1 MTADLALAVT
11 ATGAVLRPP
20 GAPDD
25 WFDVATELGRRGYKY
40 LPPGAH
46 YLLAAVRRAL
56 GTGAALAAEP
66 DRRGL
71 AVGCH
76 GVLGDHYAAADRT
89 VAAGHSDRLSPVTAP
104 FFAVNALAGRV
115 AGEHRTQGFTL
126 TTTSPRVAG
135 LEAWETGG
143 RALRA
148 GRCDVLVVATTEHG
162 TGAADGAVAVVLEDA
177 GRAAARG
184 AVVHGRCRVG
194 TGLVPAT
201 SDVPRATAAL
211 LGDLPRRLGLPDR
224 IPVLMDS
231 DGSAFADTVAGLVG
245 EWGPVRPAAA
255 GGPGCVPPVLAVSTA
270 VAAGADTVV
279 VSASRTGHVAVAH
292 IIGPDKESAA

>member
-1 MTADLALAVT
+1 MTAGLSLAVT
-11 ATGAVLRPP
+11 GTGAVLRPA

-25 WFDVATELGRRGYKY
+25 WFDVAAELGRRGYKY

-56 GTGAALAAEP
+56 GAHSAMAAEP

-76 GVLGDHYAAADRT
+76 GVLGDHYAAADHT
-89 VAAGHSDRLSPVTAP
+89 VVTGHADRLSPVTAP

-115 AGEHRTQGFTL
+115 ASEQRIQGFTV
-126 TTTSPRVAG
+126 TTTSPRIAG

-162 TGAADGAVAVVLEDA
+162 AGSADGAVAVVLEDA

-184 AVVHGRCRVG
+184 AAVQARCSVQ

-201 SDVPRATAAL
+201 ADVPRETGAL
-211 LGDLPRRLGLPDR
+211 LRELARRLDLPAR
-224 IPVLMDS
+224 IPVLIDS
-231 DGSAFADTVAGLVG
+231 DGSAFAATVTGLVAG
-245 EWGPVRPAAA
+245 WGPVRPAAA
-255 GGPGCVPPVLAVSTA
+255 GGSGCVPPLRAVCAA
-270 VAAGADTVV
+270 VAGAADTVV
-279 VSASRTGHVAVAH
+279 VSASRTGHVAVARVS
-292 IIGPDKESAA
+292 GAGEETGA